1 MSDPK
6 KDESMD
12 RHPWRKDEGENL
24 TTDPG
29 IQKEMIINQIAN
41 ILRKSKKKGS
51 SIEQIEN
58 E

>member
-12 RHPWRKDEGENL
+12 RHPWRKDEEENL
-24 TTDPG
+24 STDPG

-51 SIEQIEN
+51 QTEN
-58 E
+58 NEND